1 MTFFKEAEDMP
12 PYAMMQMM
20 EPPVMTT
27 AGAYATGV
35 GVEAP
40 RIANARSSR
49 R

>member
-20 EPPVMTT
+20 DAPVTT
-27 AGAYATGV
+27 SVGTFAAGAAA
-35 GVEAP
+35 EAP
-40 RIANARSSR
+40 RSVSAKSTR